1 MLRTALAAATAAF
14 IAGSAAAQS
23 PLPEPNGGTAAYPVV
38 LTPTRLRQS
47 LQDVPASVTIVTA
60 ETLARFGI
68 TNVPDALRLVP
79 GMAITQP
86 SGNDYRINYHGTNL
100 LTPRRMNVLID
111 GVSVYQPA
119 FSRVDWKNLPVAIE
133 DIDRIEV
140 TRGPNSA
147 AYGPNSMLGIVN
159 IITKHPSDVERGLVA
174 ATFGS
179 LRTASLTGRLGATFG
194 STSLRLTASTEH
206 DRGYDFLSRIG
217 GDHDSTHLN
226 RLNLRSQ
233 TRLGGTAT
241 LDLDAGYVGGIKEVP
256 FVEPFQAS
264 APDQKVEDVYLSAL
278 LTKHFSP
285 NHELQFRGTYWSNRV
300 RQAWTSCAPS
310 ALLVPEL
317 FTLWQ
322 ANPAYAEAV
331 LARRTP
337 SGGSASDDA
346 LATAAGAAI
355 ARLGA
360 RALQPTC
367 GTVNQNLAERRIA
380 LELQDTYVVSERLR
394 GVAGIGVRHQQGES
408 ATYLGGRV
416 SNSLWWVFANA
427 EYRPRPWLSLN
438 AGSYTEHD
446 DLSGRT
452 STSPRVAANLRL
464 SDNQALRFVWS
475 TGTRT
480 PDIQEQRANWT
491 YTSDDASP
499 PLNGSSRVR
508 FFQSGRSAGG
518 LRSERITSREIGYL
532 LNRPSLGLLFDAKVF
547 DDRLTDLISEKLQV
561 SSFTPTNNGSVRL
574 SGAELQASFRPSS
587 AWSGFANYAYLLN
600 RDASNLTERTQYSRH
615 SGSFGI
621 SRRFGSGWTGSIA
634 YYGASGDGLGE
645 RRYGRE
651 DVTVSKTFRLD
662 GARVAA
668 SISLRR
674 LDNTT
679 VTYYRDAGSI
689 PESVY
694 HDRLQVFGHVRVSF

>member
-14 IAGSAAAQS
+14 VAGAAAAQS
-23 PLPEPNGGTAAYPVV
+23 LLPEPSAGTDAYPVV
-38 LTPTRLRQS
+38 LTPARLRQS

-60 ETLARFGI
+60 ETLARYGI
-68 TNVPDALRLVP
+68 TNLPDALRLVP
-79 GMAITQP
+79 GMQITQP

-140 TRGPNSA
+140 TRGPDSA

-159 IITKHPSDVERGLVA
+159 IITRHPSDVERGLVA

-179 LRTASLTGRLGATFG
+179 LGTARLTGRLGATFG

-206 DRGYDFLSRIG
+206 DRGYDFMARIG

-233 TRLGGTAT
+233 TRLGSTAT
-241 LDLDAGYVGGIKEVP
+241 LDVDAGYVGGIKEVP
-256 FVEPFQAS
+256 FVEPFQAT
-264 APDQKVEDVYLSAL
+264 APDQRVEDFYLSAT
-278 LTKHFSP
+278 LTKNFSP
-285 NHELQFRGTYWSNRV
+285 NHELQVRGTYWSNQV
-300 RQAWTSCAPS
+300 RQAWTSCPPS
-310 ALLVPEL
+310 ALFVPEL
-317 FTLWQ
+317 FALWQ
-322 ANPAYAEAV
+322 ANPAYASAL

-346 LATAAGAAI
+346 LAVAASAAI
-355 ARLGA
+355 TRLGA

-367 GTVNQNLAERRIA
+367 ATANQNLAERRVAI
-380 LELQDTYVVSERLR
+380 ELQDTYVVSERLR
-394 GVAGIGVRHQQGES
+394 GVAGVGARHQQGNS
-408 ATYLGGRV
+408 DTYLAGTV
-416 SNSLWWVFANA
+416 SNSIWWAFANA
-427 EYRPRPWLSLN
+427 EYKPRAWLSLN
-438 AGSYTEHD
+438 VGGYAEHD
-446 DLSGRT
+446 ALSGRT
-452 STSPRVAANLRL
+452 NTSPRIAANLRL
-464 SDNQALRFVWS
+464 PANQALRFVWS

-499 PLNGSSRVR
+499 LLNGSSRVR
-508 FFQSGRSAGG
+508 FFQSAKSPGG

-532 LNRPSLGLLFDAKVF
+532 LNRPALGLLFDAKVF
-547 DDRLTDLISEKLQV
+547 DDHLTDLISEKLQV
-561 SSFTPTNNGSVRL
+561 SGFMPTNNGSVHL
-574 SGAELQASFRPSS
+574 SGAELQAGVELSS
-587 AWSGFANYAYLLN
+587 AWSGFVNYAYLLN
-600 RDASNLTERTQYSRH
+600 RDASNPTERTQYSRH
-615 SGSFGI
+615 SGSLGV
-621 SRRFGSGWTGSIA
+621 SHRFGNGWTGSLA

-645 RRYGRE
+645 QRYGRE
-651 DVTVSKTFRLD
+651 DVTVSKAFRLD

-674 LDNTT
+674 LDNRTA
-679 VTYYRDAGSI
+679 TYYRDAGSF

-694 HDRLQVFGHVRVSF
+694 NNRLQVFGHVRIGF

>member
-1 MLRTALAAATAAF
+1 MLRSVLVAAAAAF
-14 IAGSAAAQS
+14 IARGAAAQS
-23 PLPEPNGGTAAYPVV
+23 PLPERGASSDAYPVV

-60 ETLARFGI
+60 ETLARYGI
-68 TNVPDALRLVP
+68 GNVPDALRLVP
-79 GMAITQP
+79 GMAVTQP
-86 SGNDYRINYHGTNL
+86 SGSDYRINYHGTNL

-159 IITKHPSDVERGLVA
+159 IITKHPADVERGLVA

-179 LRTASLTGRLGATFG
+179 LRTASLTGRVGASFG
-194 STSLRLTASTEH
+194 STSLRLSVNTEH

-217 GDHDSTHLN
+217 GDHDSTHLR

-233 TRLGGTAT
+233 TRLDDTAT
-241 LDLDAGYVGGIKEVP
+241 LDVDAGYVGGIKQVP

-264 APDQKVEDVYLSAL
+264 APDQKVEESYASAL
-278 LTKHFSP
+278 LTKRFSP
-285 NHELQFRGTYWSNRV
+285 HHELQLRATYWGNRV
-300 RQAWTSCAPS
+300 RQPWTSCVPS
-310 ALLVPEL
+310 ALLLPEL

-322 ANPAYAEAV
+322 ANRAYAEAL
-331 LARRTP
+331 LARRMP
-337 SGGSASDDA
+337 SGGSPSDDA
-346 LATAAGAAI
+346 LAVAAAAAI

-360 RALQPTC
+360 RAAQPTC

-394 GVAGIGVRHQQGES
+394 GVAGIGLRHQQGES
-408 ATYLGGRV
+408 ATYLGGKV
-416 SNSLWWVFANA
+416 SNSLWWVFASA

-438 AGSYTEHD
+438 AGGYTEHD

-464 SDNQALRFVWS
+464 TDNQALRFVWS

-480 PDIQEQRANWT
+480 PDIQEQRAHWT
-491 YTSDDASP
+491 YTSHDASP

-508 FFQSGRSAGG
+508 FFQSGRSPGG

-532 LNRPSLGLLFDAKVF
+532 LNRPALGLLLDAKLF
-547 DDRLTDLISEKLQV
+547 DDRLSDLVSEKLQI
-561 SSFTPTNNGSVRL
+561 SSFAPTNDGSVRL

-587 AWSGFANYAYLLN
+587 TWSGFANYAYLLN
-600 RDASNLTERTQYSRH
+600 RDASHPTERTQYSRH
-615 SGSFGI
+615 SGSLGI
-621 SRRFGSGWTGSIA
+621 SRRFDGGWTGSLA

-651 DVTVSKTFRLD
+651 DVTLSKTFRID
-662 GARVAA
+662 GARAAA
-668 SISLRR
+668 SVSLRR
-674 LDNTT
+674 LDRKT

-694 HDRLQVFGHVRVSF
+694 HDRLQVFGHLRVSF